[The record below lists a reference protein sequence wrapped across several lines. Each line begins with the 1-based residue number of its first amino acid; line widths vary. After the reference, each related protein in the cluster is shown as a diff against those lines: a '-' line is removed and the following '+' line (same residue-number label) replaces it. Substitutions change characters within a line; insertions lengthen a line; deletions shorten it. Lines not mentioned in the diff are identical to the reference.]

1 MGFRGGVNLTPP
13 QRILVFKYPS
23 RDRVKTISGPSA
35 AAIWTGQGAGRCT
48 ATSPYIEAVKPL
60 ASMSDVYS
68 RGFGVGQKWSI
79 VDFRRSKN
87 KPSCSV

>member
-1 MGFRGGVNLTPP
+1 M
-13 QRILVFKYPS
+13 
-23 RDRVKTISGPSA
+23 
-35 AAIWTGQGAGRCT
+35 